1 LKKVKKSNKNRKR
14 FFCKLHQN
22 IFHFSSNE
30 KKAFERESKKMQK
43 KFFFLVCRIFDM
55 YVLCGKGNL
64 NPDGTGPDGTGP
76 DKRGPDKTGPDKLG
90 SGEPKLILVTF
101 WRLIRQ

>member
-1 LKKVKKSNKNRKR
+1 
-14 FFCKLHQN
+14 
-22 IFHFSSNE
+22 
-30 KKAFERESKKMQK
+30 
-43 KFFFLVCRIFDM
+43 M